1 MPGGCRGL
9 QNRCRR
15 VQRAGVGS
23 IPSLSAESYSAQYQG
38 ITGVN
43 GLRLGSV
50 PVAASSGKKRQFA
63 AKNRYKTD
71 TTLCLVFPSKPGE
84 IPPKRPVSAQ
94 GVPFPG
100 GSRFPL
106 PVPVAFKA
114 QFRMP
119 ADALKWDH
127 GYPETQ

>member
-1 MPGGCRGL
+1 M
-9 QNRCRR
+9 
-15 VQRAGVGS
+15 
-23 IPSLSAESYSAQYQG
+23 
-38 ITGVN
+38 
-43 GLRLGSV
+43 GSV
-50 PVAASSGKKRQFA
+50 AVAASSGRKRQFA

-94 GVPFPG
+94 GVPFP
-100 GSRFPL
+100 SRSRLPL

-114 QFRMP
+114 HFRMP

-127 GYPETQ
+127 GEWDVDLERSRHRRFLKRSPHRD